1 MEVAAVEHRAPALTA
16 AATLAAAAPVSATPR
31 SRFPGPGK
39 LSRPARLFHALVVV
53 TALGVAVPLLA
64 RLSASTSH
72 WEWFLV
78 LAPLSAFTQL
88 FTVEK
93 PGKQS
98 YKTSI
103 VFIVPAVI
111 LLPAPLAALLVA
123 VLYIPEWLR
132 TRKTVTV
139 MSFNIAKGFL
149 DTLAMWGVYRLV
161 LRHVPLTQTN
171 GLRFAVAGLVACF
184 AYVAVNHFLL
194 ARMISLAH
202 GLTMRGT
209 NLFSFDYVSTDLF
222 LACLGVG
229 VATLWLHAP
238 WVIPLIIAPLI
249 LIHRALAVPQ
259 LRAEARV
266 DSKTGLSN
274 ARHFA
279 AVFDDELSRAERY
292 ERPLSLVMADLDL
305 LRDINNTHGHLAGDV
320 VLRGVAD
327 IFRQQL
333 RQYDLPARFGGEEF
347 CILLPETPPERAV
360 EIAGRIRRA
369 VAAATFAIETA
380 DEPVHATIS
389 LGVAAYP
396 RDGTTTD
403 ALVNAA
409 DLAVYRAKLQ
419 GRNRVVDA
427 PAAAVDQPPGRAPHL
442 VALPRD
448 PEVHPPAAPA
458 RRAAPA
464 VERRRHPYPQDR
476 LAALGGGLAGLVA
489 TVAVAGLG
497 VGLAGLVF
505 GTSKDVAGIAAVAVF
520 VGLGE
525 ALALDVDQVG
535 TLSVSGVGAIT
546 AVALFGTRPMLPVAL
561 TIVVVSWAARRER
574 LQHVLFNAGALTLAS
589 FAAWGGF
596 QLTGSDP
603 RRAWFPVVGILAGGL
618 YFAVNTGLVALAVS
632 AEGGGTWLT
641 AWRERF
647 SWVTGHY
654 LVYGLIGAAIAMAYR
669 SSGLIALV
677 IFAIPLLLMRKTQE
691 AYLRHTQQSV
701 RKLRT
706 AAETIQD
713 QNISLDR
720 ANRLLRERSTAAM
733 ESLAATVDARDAYTA
748 GHSRRVEELALAIG
762 EELGLSAA
770 ELELL
775 GYAALF
781 HDIGKLAVPDSVLL
795 KETALTEDEWTLVQ
809 RHAEVGAE
817 IIGRLGFLDDAVPTI
832 RHHHEHY
839 DGTGYPD
846 GIAGEEIPLGARIVH
861 VADAVDSMLSTRVYR
876 PARPLADALAELRRG
891 TGTQFCPRC
900 AAALET
906 HIAPAADRLGAG
918 VAG

>member
-1 MEVAAVEHRAPALTA
+1 MAAVEHRSPALTA
-16 AATLAAAAPVSATPR
+16 AATLAAAAPVAEAPR
-31 SRFPGPGK
+31 SRYPGPGK
-39 LSRPARLFHALVVV
+39 LSRPARMFHVVV
-53 TALGVAVPLLA
+53 VAAALGVAVPLLT
-64 RLSASTSH
+64 RLSTSSSH
-72 WEWFLV
+72 WGWFLI
-78 LAPLSAFTQL
+78 LAPLCAVMQV

-111 LLPAPLAALLVA
+111 LLPAPLAVLLVA

-139 MSFNIAKGFL
+139 MSFNIAKGLL
-149 DTLAMWGVYRLV
+149 DTLAMWGVFRLAV
-161 LRHVPLTQTN
+161 HHVPLTQTN
-171 GLRFAVAGLVACF
+171 ELRFAVAGLVACF
-184 AYVAVNHFLL
+184 AYVAVNHLLL

-202 GLTMRGT
+202 GLTIRGT
-209 NLFSFDYVSTDLF
+209 NLFSFDYISTDLF

-229 VATLWLHAP
+229 VAALWLHAP
-238 WVIPLIIAPLI
+238 WVIPLIVAPLI

-305 LRDINNTHGHLAGDV
+305 LRDINNTHGHLAGDA
-320 VLRGVAD
+320 VLRGIAD

-333 RQYDLPARFGGEEF
+333 RHYDLPARFGGEEF
-347 CILLPETPPERAV
+347 CILLPETSPERAV

-369 VAAATFAIETA
+369 VAAATFVVETA
-380 DEPVHATIS
+380 DEPVRATIS

-442 VALPRD
+442 VALPRE
-448 PEVHPPAAPA
+448 PEVQQPAAAA
-458 RRAAPA
+458 RHAAPR
-464 VERRRHPYPQDR
+464 VERRRQPRPQHR
-476 LAALGGGLAGLVA
+476 VAALGGRVTAVVA
-489 TVAVAGLG
+489 TVAAAGLG
-497 VGLAGLVF
+497 VGVAGLVL
-505 GTSKDVAGIAAVAVF
+505 GTSTDVIGIAAVAVF

-525 ALALDVDQVG
+525 ALALDVEQVG
-535 TLSVSGVGAIT
+535 TLSVSAVGAIT
-546 AVALFGTRPMLPVAL
+546 AVALFGPRPILPVAL
-561 TIVVVSWAARRER
+561 TIVAVSWGARRER
-574 LQHVLFNAGALTLAS
+574 LHHVVFNAGALTLAS
-589 FAAWGGF
+589 FAAWAAF
-596 QLTGSDP
+596 RLTGVDP
-603 RRAWFPVVGILAGGL
+603 RHAWFPVIGILAGGL

-632 AEGGGTWLT
+632 SEGRETWSA

-654 LVYGLIGAAIAMAYR
+654 LVYGLIGAVIAMAYQ

-701 RKLRT
+701 RKLRS

-713 QNISLDR
+713 QNLSLDR
-720 ANRLLRERSTAAM
+720 ANRLLKERSTAAM

-748 GHSRRVEELALAIG
+748 GHSRRVEELSLIIG
-762 EELGLSAA
+762 EQLGLSAA

-781 HDIGKLAVPDSVLL
+781 HDIGKLAVPDAVLL
-795 KETALTEDEWTLVQ
+795 KKTALTEAEWTLVQ

-817 IIGRLGFLDDAVPTI
+817 IIARLGFLDDAVPTI

-839 DGTGYPD
+839 DGTGYPT

-861 VADAVDSMLSTRVYR
+861 VADAVDSMLSNRVYR
-876 PARPLADALAELRRG
+876 PARPVADALDELRRG
-891 TGTQFCPRC
+891 AGTQFCPRC
-900 AAALET
+900 VTVLEA
-906 HIAPAADRLGAG
+906 HLAPEAGGLGAS